1 MMQTRLPF
9 EIDERI
15 DPSMITAHAGIPLAM
30 ELFRAS
36 GAATLMDQVASAKQR
51 KRGLSA
57 SESAE
62 SLFALWLAGGERCE
76 DMDRLKADRALSE
89 MLGFSLPSAQAAR
102 DFLAGFHQEDL
113 PLLQMGEKSHVPA
126 ESALLQG
133 LGSVNSH
140 LVGYL
145 QKRCPESVATLDVD
159 ATILASGKRSAR
171 PTYDG
176 RRGYQPV
183 LALWAEQD
191 VVVAEEFRDGNVPAG
206 SGNLRV
212 VQKAVG
218 ALPEGVEQVFLRG
231 DSALYEHDLMDW
243 LDEQCIGFSI
253 SADMSTQLR
262 GAIEALPEAAWQTET
277 HERDATRQWAEVA
290 YVPDDGKFQKQTPVK
305 HRYLAIRI
313 LKNQG
318 NLFADGSDRR
328 HYCTVTNRRGDGLEL
343 LQWHRGKAGTI
354 EHTHDVLTNELAAEA
369 LPSQKF
375 GANAA
380 WLRLNVLCY
389 NLISTLKRVALPGEF
404 RTARVKRLRFILFN
418 TVGKLVKHARETLL
432 RLGDEMTLNL
442 FSNAR
447 LQIHLEPLL
456 GE

>member
-1 MMQTRLPF
+1 MQTRLPY

-15 DPSMITAHAGIPLAM
+15 DPSLITAHAGIPLAM

-36 GAATLMDQVASAKQR
+36 GAAGLLDQVASPKQR

-57 SESAE
+57 SESVE

-76 DMDRLKADRALSE
+76 DMDRLREDRALAQ
-89 MLGFSLPSAQAAR
+89 MLGFSLPSAQAVR
-102 DFLAGFHQEDL
+102 DFLASFHQEEM
-113 PLLQMGEKSHVPA
+113 PLLQVGEKSQVPG
-126 ESALLQG
+126 ESALLEG
-133 LGSVNSH
+133 LGSVNTH
-140 LVGYL
+140 LVSYL
-145 QKRCPESVATLDVD
+145 QKRCPEAVATLDVD
-159 ATILASGKRSAR
+159 ATILESHKRSAR
-171 PTYDG
+171 STYDG

-212 VQKAVG
+212 VQKALR
-218 ALPEGVEQVFLRG
+218 ALPDGVEQVFLRG

-243 LDEQCIGFSI
+243 LDGQGIGFAI
-253 SADMSTQLR
+253 SADMSIPLR
-262 GAIEALPEAAWQTET
+262 QAVEALPEAAWQTET
-277 HERDATRQWAEVA
+277 RDRDATRQWAEVA
-290 YVPDDGKFQKQTPVK
+290 YVPDDGKFGKNTPVK

-313 LKNQG
+313 LKHQG

-328 HYCTVTNRRGDGLEL
+328 HYCIVTNRKEDGLEL
-343 LQWHRGKAGTI
+343 LHWHRGKAGTI
-354 EHTHDVLTNELAAEA
+354 EHTHHVLTNELAAEA

-380 WLRLNVLCY
+380 WLRLNVLCH

-404 RTARVKRLRFILFN
+404 RTARLKRLRFLLFN

-432 RLGDEMTLNL
+432 RLGDEVTLTL
-442 FSNAR
+442 LANAR